1 MGEPGKFQE
10 NCKRGG
16 GAKYF
21 TLLRGEMRGVYSLR
35 AKGMLGPF
43 LVEVMLLL
51 PVVEDFVPSMC
62 HESISI
68 QWVKTYKHHWA
79 LDPA

>member
-1 MGEPGKFQE
+1 MTYGIEAILEILIKIFQVP
-10 NCKRGG
+10 
-16 GAKYF
+16 A
-21 TLLRGEMRGVYSLR
+21 LR